1 MGMQEQ
7 AIKCKISKTLLTGSV
22 ESLGY
27 SQLLEF
33 QEFWNMGGFSKIS
46 VGNEF
51 YAHIRHTI
59 D

>member
-22 ESLGY
+22 ESFGY

-33 QEFWNMGGFSKIS
+33 QEF
-46 VGNEF
+46 
-51 YAHIRHTI
+51 
-59 D
+59 

>member
-7 AIKCKISKTLLTGSV
+7 ANKCKISKTLLTGSV

-33 QEFWNMGGFSKIS
+33 QEF
-46 VGNEF
+46 
-51 YAHIRHTI
+51 
-59 D
+59 